1 MGGQACVL
9 YGAAQFSKDIDFV
22 LLANDD
28 NRQRLELA
36 LSELQ
41 AERIAVPR
49 LSLEVLERGHAVHF
63 RCQALGVE
71 GLRVDVM
78 ARLRGLPD
86 FETLWNRR
94 TTLED
99 PSGITYEVL
108 SVADLVTAKKTQRE
122 KDWPMITALVE
133 SHYHNERNAPTREK
147 ISFWL
152 RECRIA
158 ERLVELARQFPVE
171 TSEEQENRPLLML
184 APSGTLEDLRTAL
197 DAEVRSEQSRD
208 REYWDPLKREL
219 EQIRFEEKRRRDN

>member
-1 MGGQACVL
+1 ML

-22 LLANDD
+22 LLANDG
-28 NRQRLELA
+28 NRHRLELA

-49 LSLEVLERGHAVHF
+49 FSVEVLERGHAVHF
-63 RCQALGVE
+63 RCQASGIE

-99 PSGITYEVL
+99 TSGTTYEVL
-108 SVADLVTAKKTQRE
+108 SVVDLVTVKKTQRE

-133 SHYHNERNAPTREK
+133 SHYHNERTSATREK

-171 TSEEQENRPLLML
+171 TSEEQEKRPLLML
-184 APSGTLEDLRTAL
+184 AQSGTLENLRTAL
-197 DAEVRSEQSRD
+197 DAEVRAEQSRD
-208 REYWDPLKREL
+208 REYWGPLKKEL
-219 EQIRFEEKRRRDN
+219 EQMQFYEKYNREN